1 MSFIRKFEY
10 MTLIVLLAVS
20 GILWMTSISFAQGNT
35 WTTKTD
41 MPTSRFF
48 LSTSAVNENI
58 YAFGG
63 SVSSWPSWQAC
74 STLEEYDPSSDLT
87 SVRNPSWR

>member
-10 MTLIVLLAVS
+10 MTLIVLGVGLSTVDEYNPA
-20 GILWMTSISFAQGNT
+20 ADT
-35 WTTKTD
+35 WTTKTK

-63 SVSSWPSWQAC
+63 AVSSWPSWQAC